1 MPNNLA
7 TSLGQPKR
15 RVVPDVGMVGD
26 PNTGFLVG
34 QTQTFPEGVSY
45 DEYRIGGTSLSSP
58 LFAGVMA
65 LADQQ
70 AGVHHGFANPFL
82 YSLAGSAALR
92 DIKPGPKSAVV
103 RRNYANSVDASA
115 GFANPTV
122 RTIDADLQSLRTLNG
137 YDTLTGL
144 GAPNGASFVGA
155 G

>member
-1 MPNNLA
+1 
-7 TSLGQPKR
+7 
-15 RVVPDVGMVGD
+15 MVGD

-82 YSLAGSAALR
+82 YSLAGSTGAA
-92 DIKPGPKSAVV
+92 
-103 RRNYANSVDASA
+103 
-115 GFANPTV
+115 
-122 RTIDADLQSLRTLNG
+122 
-137 YDTLTGL
+137 
-144 GAPNGASFVGA
+144 
-155 G
+155 